1 MAWMPLGPVN
11 ERLFFEDSLR
21 RIAGGGTDVL
31 DRPPAD
37 EVDGQRATEEADFV
51 TSSVSSG

>member
-1 MAWMPLGPVN
+1 MPLGPVN

-21 RIAGGGTDVL
+21 RIAGSGTDVL